1 MPLRGPT
8 YPTKQMAEYNLTGVP
23 DVDFVQRAEQNKQL
37 KAYEELKAEEEKK
50 KKALAEQ
57 QRKAKEQAKKNRQ
70 LEASYVNP
78 LQPIKNVLG
87 TKVPGSDQPL
97 GNTIAEKAFGIMISP
112 GAAAILSVKNAPG
125 IKQVEQVARTFAGA
139 GAKLIEGPVELATQ
153 VGLDLTTNLG
163 KNSWDPDFKRAR
175 ADFGVGPKSDLGIAA
190 SNILALYIGAKVARS
205 LPGGKLGTTPVPAG
219 LKGAAR
225 VGAQAKRIALEDLV
239 PGAVAD
245 FFLTT
250 TKDGNVSE
258 SIKNLVPEQ
267 YQDSWAFG
275 LANDKYGDPILNRL
289 KSTLEGGPLN
299 AIGNAVIPGLKA
311 GRNVAQSILAKGGS
325 KEEALKAGAEETARV
340 ADELGKKITKD
351 DAIVSAEWSKVRQEE
366 MGQLLEKE
374 SNIYSKLEGLDPED
388 DQFKELNRQLTDIQG
403 RQQELNNTIDEAA
416 DPNVQYKYWETTG
429 AVKTDSINDVAA
441 NQVNLEDGFPGVGK
455 IDIQGSAGR
464 TLTDPAIRSI
474 GIKDTGAE
482 DMLKRYEK
490 DVDVAEIARRSGKTV
505 DQVLTNAARIYS
517 NFQEAIKSYDDQVI
531 DEGQEQLIQRVLSEV
546 GDVYRSSKTGYEFAS
561 NETLIAAK
569 AIVADLSSDLYLLAK
584 EAEDADVKQLYG
596 ANTFDRSVDRLVG
609 VLEMYKTGTQEYGG
623 GLSSL
628 RLSLTKNTFAG
639 EAEMTAR
646 EFEADDAITTRRLRK
661 WATDVKEAYRR
672 GDPEAVDKMRALIRA
687 MVLAGGDP
695 SKTVNFAATAM
706 RMFVKTQTSNFYN
719 SILSGTKTLIRN
731 ASNVYRLVEAPTSMA
746 IAGQW
751 KGDPA
756 VVKAAFAG
764 YSAIGQSV
772 SEAFRVAARTWK
784 TGVPAQASPYRILQ
798 DSESLAMLDAME
810 KTAQTEGEKLTVGF
824 LKAQYRFAEWTS
836 YPSKMLMSM
845 DDAFK
850 NVFARQ
856 RIAEMA
862 TYKAMTEAK
871 TPTDVA
877 DYLKKYTDEYS
888 QYIDPQTGVIKEKG
902 LQQYADVATFQNDP
916 GEGFNNLSRTME
928 TLPYLGPLGKQI
940 VPFIRTP
947 ANIFAY
953 QLEQL
958 PLTNR
963 FSTQYQDAIASEDPL
978 RIAEYEGRQAVG
990 AITVATVA
998 PLAMSGVVT
1007 GNYPLDPK
1015 ERQRW
1020 KLLGIKARSVNI
1032 NGQYISYNALEPL
1045 SNIIA
1050 ATADIAQLTKL
1061 GAVDA
1066 AERLTGTL
1074 ILALAASFTEKSYFS
1089 GLQALGEFLTPE
1101 NWTEKT
1107 AMRGLMSAV
1116 NNNLPLAG
1124 ARRALANSMNPYMRE
1139 FSNEYERTLMNV
1151 IPGYSLTRPIQI
1163 DVLTGKP
1170 IKNAMG
1176 GLWNANIPFEVSPE
1190 NKDPVAKFL
1199 MDIEFAWK
1207 DTLEKAPNGQPL
1219 NAEQKAFIREAMFK
1233 NGLRKELDDLRKL
1246 SWVKEDLDNWK
1257 NRNLGGMSDVVQS
1270 RPRSADAVQQIWD
1283 SAKQRAFAQLELN
1296 KELGYGQASQDIRKA
1311 KYQLEQGNYNL
1322 NQTREFG
1329 TTDTTG
1335 SRQVYDEIINFGNP
1349 K

>member
-1 MPLRGPT
+1 MS
-8 YPTKQMAEYNLTGVP
+8 EYNLTGVP

-50 KKALAEQ
+50 KKAQADQ
-57 QRKAKEQAKKNRQ
+57 QRKAKEQAKKDKQ

-97 GNTIAEKAFGIMISP
+97 GNTIAEKALGAMIP
-112 GAAAILSVKNAPG
+112 GVGLGPAK
-125 IKQVEQVARTFAGA
+125 KQFDQTARTLAGA

-153 VGLDLTTNLG
+153 VGLNLTTNLG
-163 KNSWDPDFKRAR
+163 KNPWDPDFKRAR
-175 ADFGVGPKSDLGIAA
+175 ADLGVGPKSDIGVAA
-190 SNILALYIGAKVARS
+190 SNILALFIGAKAARK
-205 LPGGKLGTTPVPAG
+205 LPGGKLGSTPMPAG
-219 LKGAAR
+219 LKGAAKL
-225 VGAQAKRIALEDLV
+225 GAKAKRVALEDLV

-250 TKDGNVSE
+250 TKDSNVSE

-267 YQDSWAFG
+267 YQDAWVLG
-275 LANDKYGDPILNRL
+275 LSSDKYGDPILNRL
-289 KSTLEGGPLN
+289 KSMAEGGPLN

-311 GRNVAQSILAKGGS
+311 GRNLSQSLLAKGAT
-325 KEEALKAGAEETARV
+325 KEEAIKAGIDESVRV
-340 ADELGKKITKD
+340 TDELGKNLAKT
-351 DAIVSAEWSKVRQEE
+351 DAKVEAEWSKVNEEE
-366 MGQLLEKE
+366 MGKLLEE
-374 SNIYSKLEGLDPED
+374 ENTIYGKLDGLDPDD
-388 DQFKELNRQLTDIQG
+388 DQIEELNRQLLDVQG
-403 RQQELNNTIDEAA
+403 RQAELDNTMQEAT
-416 DPNVQYKYWETTG
+416 DPNVKYKQWETT
-429 AVKTDSINDVAA
+429 ASVKTDPINDVAA

-455 IDIQGSAGR
+455 IGVQGLSGR

-482 DMLKRYEK
+482 DMLKKYEK

-505 DQVLTNAARIYS
+505 DEVLKNAARIYS
-517 NFQEAIKSYDDQVI
+517 DFQEAIKSYDDQLV
-531 DEGQEQLIQRVLSEV
+531 DENQEQLIQRVLGEV

-596 ANTFDRSVDRLVG
+596 ANAFDRSVDRLVG

-628 RLSLTKNTFAG
+628 RLSLSKNTFAG

-646 EFEADDAITTRRLRK
+646 EFEADDAITSRRLRK
-661 WATDVKEAYRR
+661 WATEVKEAYRR
-672 GDPEAVDKMRALIRA
+672 GDPEAVDKMRALIRS

-731 ASNVYRLVEAPTSMA
+731 ASNAYRLVEAPLSMA
-746 IAGQW
+746 IAGAW

-756 VVKAAFAG
+756 VIKAAFAG
-764 YSAIGQSV
+764 YSAIDQST

-784 TGVPAQASPYRILQ
+784 VGIPAQASPYRVLQ
-798 DSESLAMLDAME
+798 DSESLAMMQAME
-810 KTAQTEGEKLTVGF
+810 MTAKTDAEKMTVGF
-824 LKAQYRFAEWTS
+824 LKAQYRFAEYTS

-850 NVFARQ
+850 TIFARQ

-877 DYLKKYTDEYS
+877 DYIKKYTDEYS
-888 QYIDPQTGVIKEKG
+888 KYIDPQTGLIKEKG
-902 LQQYADVATFQNDP
+902 LQEYADVGTFQNNP

-953 QLEQL
+953 QLEHL

-963 FSTQYQDAIASEDPL
+963 FSKQYQDAMASEDPL

-990 AITVATVA
+990 VMTIAAIV
-998 PLAMSGVVT
+998 PLTYSGLVT

-1020 KLLGIKARSVNI
+1020 KMLGIKARSFLV
-1032 NGQYISYNALEPL
+1032 NGQYISYNAAEPL

-1050 ATADIAQLTKL
+1050 AAADITQLTKL

-1074 ILALAASFTEKSYFS
+1074 VLALAASFTEKSYFS
-1089 GLQALGEFLTPE
+1089 GLQALGDFLSPE
-1101 NWTEKT
+1101 TWTDKT
-1107 AMRGLMSAV
+1107 VMRGLLSAV
-1116 NNNLPLAG
+1116 NNNTPLAG
-1124 ARRALANSMNPYMRE
+1124 LRRALSNSMNPYMRE
-1139 FSNEYERTLMNV
+1139 FSNEYERTAMGA
-1151 IPGYSLTRPIQI
+1151 IPGYALTRPVQM

-1170 IKNAMG
+1170 ISNAMG
-1176 GLWNANIPFEVSPE
+1176 GLWNANVPFEVSPE

-1199 MDIEFAWK
+1199 MDVEFAWK

-1219 NAEQKAFIREAMFK
+1219 LAEQKAFIRKAMFD
-1233 NGLRKELDDLRKL
+1233 NGLRKELDDFRKQQ
-1246 SWVKEDLDNWK
+1246 WVKDDLENWK
-1257 NRNLGGMSDVVQS
+1257 NRNLGKMGDMVQS
-1270 RPRSADAVQQIWD
+1270 RPKSAEAVQEIWD
-1283 SAKQRAFAQLELN
+1283 SAKQRAFTQLEMN
-1296 KELGYGQASQDIRKA
+1296 MELGFGQTSQDLRKT
-1311 KYQLEQGNYNL
+1311 KYQTDQGNYNPGKP
-1322 NQTREFG
+1322 QDFS

-1335 SRQVYDEIINFGNP
+1335 SRKVYDEIINFGNP

>member
-1 MPLRGPT
+1 
-8 YPTKQMAEYNLTGVP
+8 MAEYNLTGVP

-50 KKALAEQ
+50 KKAQADQ
-57 QRKAKEQAKKNRQ
+57 QRKAKEQAKKDKQ

-78 LQPIKNVLG
+78 LQPIKNVLE
-87 TKVPGSDQPL
+87 P
-97 GNTIAEKAFGIMISP
+97 IAP
-112 GAAAILSVKNAPG
+112 KN
-125 IKQVEQVARTFAGA
+125 EVARTALGT

-153 VGLDLTTNLG
+153 VGLNLSANIG
-163 KNSWDPDFKRAR
+163 KNPWDPDFKRAR
-175 ADFGVGPKSDLGIAA
+175 ADLGVGPKSAIGTAA
-190 SNILALYIGAKVARS
+190 ANILSLFIGVKAARS
-205 LPGGKLGTTPVPAG
+205 LPGGRFGTTPIPKG
-219 LKGAAR
+219 LTGAAK
-225 VGAQAKRIALEDLV
+225 VGAKAKRVVLEDLV

-245 FFLTT
+245 FLLTT

-258 SIKNLVPEQ
+258 AVKNLVPEQ
-267 YQDSWAFG
+267 YQDSWVLG
-275 LANDKYGDPILNRL
+275 LSSDKYGDPILNRL
-289 KSTLEGGPLN
+289 KSTAEGGPLN

-311 GRNVAQSILAKGGS
+311 GRTLAQSILGNGGTR
-325 KEEALKAGAEETARV
+325 EEALRAGAEEAVRV
-340 ADELGKKITKD
+340 TDELGKNLAKADTKIE
-351 DAIVSAEWSKVRQEE
+351 SEWSKVNQEE
-366 MGQLLEKE
+366 MGKLLEE
-374 SNIYSKLEGLDPED
+374 ENAIYGKLEGLDPND
-388 DQFKELNRQLTDIQG
+388 DQAKELTRQLADVQG
-403 RQQELNNTIDEAA
+403 RQQELDNIIQEAA
-416 DPNVQYKYWETTG
+416 DPNVKYKQWETT
-429 AVKTDSINDVAA
+429 ATVKTDPINDVAA

-455 IDIQGSAGR
+455 IGVQGQAGR

-482 DMLKRYEK
+482 DMLKKYEK

-505 DQVLTNAARIYS
+505 DEVLKNAARIYS
-517 NFQEAIKSYDDQVI
+517 DFQDSIKSFDDQVI
-531 DEGQEQLIQRVLSEV
+531 DEGQEKLIQRVLGEV

-628 RLSLTKNTFAG
+628 RLSLSKNSFAG

-646 EFEADDAITTRRLRK
+646 EFEADDAITSRRLRK
-661 WATDVKEAYRR
+661 WATDVKDAYRR
-672 GDPEAVDKMRALIRA
+672 GDPEAVDKMRALIRS

-731 ASNVYRLVEAPTSMA
+731 ASNAYRLVEAPLSMA
-746 IAGQW
+746 IVGAAKQ
-751 KGDPA
+751 DPA
-756 VVKAAFAG
+756 IVKAAFAG
-764 YSAIGQSV
+764 FSAISKST
-772 SEAFRVAARTWK
+772 SEAFRVAARTWQV
-784 TGVPAQASPYRILQ
+784 GIPAQSSPYRVLQ
-798 DSESLAMLDAME
+798 DSESLAMLQAME
-810 KTAQTEGEKLTVGF
+810 MTAKTDGEKLTVGF
-824 LKAQYRFAEWTS
+824 LKAQYRFAEYTS

-850 NVFARQ
+850 TVIARQ

-888 QYIDPQTGVIKEKG
+888 QYIDPQTGLIKEKG
-902 LQQYADVATFQNDP
+902 LQEYADIGTFQNNP
-916 GEGFNNLSRTME
+916 GEQFNNLSRTME
-928 TLPYLGPLGKQI
+928 DLPYLGPIGKQI

-953 QLEQL
+953 QLEHL

-963 FSTQYQDAIASEDPL
+963 FSKQYQDAMASEDPL

-990 AITVATVA
+990 VMTIAAIA
-998 PLAMSGVVT
+998 PLTYSGLVT

-1020 KLLGIKARSVNI
+1020 KMLGIKARSFVV
-1032 NGQYISYNALEPL
+1032 NGQYVSYNTLEPL

-1050 ATADIAQLTKL
+1050 ATADITQLTKL

-1066 AERLTGTL
+1066 AERLMGTL
-1074 ILALAASFTEKSYFS
+1074 GLAFAASFTEKSYFS
-1089 GLQALGEFLTPE
+1089 GLQALGDFLSPE
-1101 NWTEKT
+1101 TWTDKT
-1107 AMRGLMSAV
+1107 VMRGLLSAV
-1116 NNNLPLAG
+1116 NNNIGLAG
-1124 ARRALANSMNPYMRE
+1124 LRRAMSNSMNPYMRE
-1139 FSNEYERTLMNV
+1139 FSNEYERTFMAA
-1151 IPGYSLTRPIQI
+1151 IPGYALTRPIQI

-1170 IKNAMG
+1170 LGSRGNL
-1176 GLWNANIPFEVSPE
+1176 GLDMVNSVWNANVPFEVSPE
-1190 NKDPVAKFL
+1190 NKDPVARFL

-1219 NAEQKAFIREAMFK
+1219 LAEQKAFIRKAMFD
-1233 NGLRKELDDLRKL
+1233 NGLRKELDDFRKL
-1246 SWVKEDLDNWK
+1246 QWVKDDLENWK
-1257 NRNLGGMSDVVQS
+1257 NRNLGKMGDMVQS

-1283 SAKQRAFAQLELN
+1283 SAKQRAFTQLEMN
-1296 KELGYGQASQDIRKA
+1296 TELGFGQVSQDIRKT
-1311 KYQLEQGNYNL
+1311 KYQTNQGNYNP
-1322 NQTREFG
+1322 NQPREFS
-1329 TTDTTG
+1329 TTDTIG
-1335 SRQVYDEIINFGNP
+1335 SRKVYDEIINFGNP

>member
-1 MPLRGPT
+1 
-8 YPTKQMAEYNLTGVP
+8 MAEYNLTGVP
-23 DVDFVQRAEQNKQL
+23 DVDFVQYAEQTKQL

-50 KKALAEQ
+50 KKAQADQ
-57 QRKAKEQAKKNRQ
+57 QRKAKDQAKKDKQ

-87 TKVPGSDQPL
+87 GGKGNQMAEQAMGLVTPLANLVLPEQTKQ
-97 GNTIAEKAFGIMISP
+97 T
-112 GAAAILSVKNAPG
+112 
-125 IKQVEQVARTFAGA
+125 ARVLAGA

-153 VGLDLTTNLG
+153 VGLNVTANLG
-163 KNSWDPDFKRAR
+163 KNPWDPDFKRAR
-175 ADFGVGPKSDLGIAA
+175 ADLGVGPKSDIGIAA
-190 SNILALYIGAKVARS
+190 SNILALFIGAKAARS
-205 LPGGKLGTTPVPAG
+205 LPGGKLGTTPMPAG
-219 LKGAAR
+219 LKGAAKL
-225 VGAQAKRIALEDLV
+225 GAKAKRVALEDLV

-258 SIKNLVPEQ
+258 SIKNLVPEE
-267 YQDSWAFG
+267 YQDSWVLG
-275 LANDKYGDPILNRL
+275 LSSDKYGDPILNRL
-289 KSTLEGGPLN
+289 RSTAEGGPLN
-299 AIGNAVIPGLKA
+299 AVGNAVIPALKA
-311 GRNVAQSILAKGGS
+311 GRNLAQSLLGKGAT
-325 KEEALKAGAEETARV
+325 KEEALRAGIEESVKIT
-340 ADELGKKITKD
+340 DELGKTIAKSDVK
-351 DAIVSAEWSKVRQEE
+351 VEAEWSKVHQEE
-366 MGQLLEKE
+366 MGKLLEE
-374 SNIYSKLEGLDPED
+374 ENAIYGKLEGMDPED
-388 DQFKELNRQLTDIQG
+388 DQAKELTRQLVDIQG
-403 RQQELNNTIDEAA
+403 RQQELDNIIQETA
-416 DPNVQYKYWETTG
+416 DPNVKYKQWETT
-429 AVKTDSINDVAA
+429 ATIKTDPINDVAA

-455 IDIQGSAGR
+455 IGVHGHAGNVM
-464 TLTDPAIRSI
+464 TDPALRSI

-482 DMLKRYEK
+482 DMVNRFKK

-505 DQVLTNAARIYS
+505 DEVLKNAARIYAD
-517 NFQEAIKSYDDQVI
+517 FQEAIKSYDDQVI
-531 DEGQEQLIQRVLSEV
+531 DEGQEKLIQRVLGEV

-569 AIVADLSSDLYLLAK
+569 AIVADLSNGLYLLAK

-628 RLSLTKNTFAG
+628 RLSLSKNTFAG

-672 GDPEAVDKMRALIRA
+672 GDPEAVDKMRALIRS

-731 ASNVYRLVEAPTSMA
+731 ASNAYRLVEAPLSMA
-746 IAGQW
+746 IVGAW

-756 VVKAAFAG
+756 IIKAAFAG
-764 YSAIGQSV
+764 YSAIGQST

-784 TGVPAQASPYRILQ
+784 VGIPAQASPYRILQ
-798 DSESLAMLDAME
+798 DSESLAMLQAME
-810 KTAQTEGEKLTVGF
+810 MTAKTNGEKMTVGF
-824 LKAQYRFAEWTS
+824 LKAQYRFAEYTS

-850 NVFARQ
+850 TIFARQ

-888 QYIDPQTGVIKEKG
+888 KYIDPQTGVIKEKG
-902 LQQYADVATFQNDP
+902 LQEYADVGTFQNNP
-916 GEGFNNLSRTME
+916 GQGFNDLSRTME
-928 TLPYLGPLGKQI
+928 NLPYLGPIGKQI

-953 QLEQL
+953 QLEHL

-963 FSTQYQDAIASEDPL
+963 FSKQYQDAMASEDPL

-990 AITVATVA
+990 MMTIAAIA
-998 PLAMSGVVT
+998 PLTFAGLVT

-1020 KLLGIKARSVNI
+1020 KMLNIKARSFVV
-1032 NGQYISYNALEPL
+1032 NGQYVSYNALEPL

-1050 ATADIAQLTKL
+1050 ATADITQLTKL

-1066 AERLTGTL
+1066 AERLIGTL
-1074 ILALAASFTEKSYFS
+1074 GLALAASFTEKSYFS
-1089 GLQALGEFLTPE
+1089 GLQALGDFLSPE
-1101 NWTEKT
+1101 TWTEKT
-1107 AMRGLMSAV
+1107 VMRGLLSAV
-1116 NNNLPLAG
+1116 NNNTPLAG
-1124 ARRALANSMNPYMRE
+1124 LRRALSNSMNPYMRE
-1139 FSNEYERTLMNV
+1139 FSNEYERTAMAA
-1151 IPGYSLTRPIQI
+1151 IPGYALTRPIQI

-1170 IKNAMG
+1170 LGSRGNL
-1176 GLWNANIPFEVSPE
+1176 GLDLVNSVWNANVPFEISPE
-1190 NKDPVAKFL
+1190 NKDPVARFL
-1199 MDIEFAWK
+1199 MDVEFAWK

-1219 NAEQKAFIREAMFK
+1219 LAEQKAFIRKAMFD

-1246 SWVKEDLDNWK
+1246 QWVKDDLENWK
-1257 NRNLGGMSDVVQS
+1257 NRNLGKMSDVVQV
-1270 RPRSADAVQQIWD
+1270 RPQSADAVQEIWD
-1283 SAKQRAFAQLELN
+1283 SAKQRAFAQLEMN
-1296 KELGYGQASQDIRKA
+1296 KELGFGQASQEIRKT
-1311 KYQLEQGNYNL
+1311 KYQTEQGNYNPS
-1322 NQTREFG
+1322 QPREFG

-1335 SRQVYDEIINFGNP
+1335 SRKVYDEIINFGNP

>member
-1 MPLRGPT
+1 
-8 YPTKQMAEYNLTGVP
+8 MAEYNLTGVP
-23 DVDFVQRAEQNKQL
+23 NVDFVQRAEQNKQL

-50 KKALAEQ
+50 KKAQADQ
-57 QRKAKEQAKKNRQ
+57 QRKAKDKAKKDKQ

-87 TKVPGSDQPL
+87 GGKGNEMAEQALGMAMPLAKLAVPEQL
-97 GNTIAEKAFGIMISP
+97 G
-112 GAAAILSVKNAPG
+112 
-125 IKQVEQVARTFAGA
+125 QQARVLAGA

-153 VGLDLTTNLG
+153 VGLNLTTNLG
-163 KNSWDPDFKRAR
+163 KNPWDPDFKRAR
-175 ADFGVGPKSDLGIAA
+175 ADLGVGPKSDIGIAA
-190 SNILALYIGAKVARS
+190 SNILSLFLAVKGARS
-205 LPGGKLGTTPVPAG
+205 LPGGKFGTTPMPKG
-219 LKGAAR
+219 LTGAAK
-225 VGAQAKRIALEDLV
+225 VGAKAKRVVLEDLV

-245 FFLTT
+245 FLLTT

-258 SIKNLVPEQ
+258 AVKNLVPEQ
-267 YQDSWAFG
+267 YQDSWVLG
-275 LANDKYGDPILNRL
+275 LSSDKYGDPILNRL
-289 KSTLEGGPLN
+289 KSTAEGGPLN
-299 AIGNAVIPGLKA
+299 AVGNAIIPALKA
-311 GRNVAQSILAKGGS
+311 GRTLAQSILGKGGTR
-325 KEEALKAGAEETARV
+325 EEAIKAGIEETV
-340 ADELGKKITKD
+340 KVTDELGKNLAKADTKIE
-351 DAIVSAEWSKVRQEE
+351 AEWSKVNQEE
-366 MGQLLEKE
+366 MGKLLEE
-374 SNIYSKLEGLDPED
+374 ENAIYGKLDGLDPND
-388 DQFKELNRQLTDIQG
+388 DQAKELTRQLADVQG
-403 RQQELNNTIDEAA
+403 RQQELDNIIQEAA
-416 DPNVQYKYWETTG
+416 DPNVKYKQWETT
-429 AVKTDSINDVAA
+429 ATVKTDPINDVAA

-455 IDIQGSAGR
+455 IGVQGLSGNVM
-464 TLTDPAIRSI
+464 TDPAIRSI
-474 GIKDTGAE
+474 GIKGTGAE
-482 DMLKRYEK
+482 DMVNRFKK

-505 DQVLTNAARIYS
+505 DEVLKNAARIYAD
-517 NFQEAIKSYDDQVI
+517 FQEAIKSYDDQVL
-531 DEGQEQLIQRVLSEV
+531 DEGQEKLIQRVLGEV

-569 AIVADLSSDLYLLAK
+569 AIVADLSSNLYLLAK

-628 RLSLTKNTFAG
+628 RLSLSKNSFAG

-646 EFEADDAITTRRLRK
+646 EFEADDAITSRRLRK
-661 WATDVKEAYRR
+661 WATDVKDAYRR
-672 GDPEAVDKMRALIRA
+672 GDPEAVDKMRALIRS

-731 ASNVYRLVEAPTSMA
+731 ASNAYRLVEAPLSMA
-746 IAGQW
+746 IVGAW

-756 VVKAAFAG
+756 IIKAAFAG
-764 YSAIGQSV
+764 YSAIGQST

-784 TGVPAQASPYRILQ
+784 VGIPAQSSPYRVLQ
-798 DSESLAMLDAME
+798 DSESLAMLQAME
-810 KTAQTEGEKLTVGF
+810 MTAKTDGEKLTVGF
-824 LKAQYRFAEWTS
+824 LKAQYRFAEYTS

-850 NVFARQ
+850 TVIARQ

-888 QYIDPQTGVIKEKG
+888 QYIDPQTGLIKEKG
-902 LQQYADVATFQNDP
+902 LQEYADIGTFQNNP
-916 GEGFNNLSRTME
+916 GEQFNNLSRTME
-928 TLPYLGPLGKQI
+928 DLPYLGPIGKQI

-953 QLEQL
+953 QLEHL

-963 FSTQYQDAIASEDPL
+963 FSKQYQDAMASEDPL

-990 AITVATVA
+990 MMTIAAIA
-998 PLAMSGVVT
+998 PLTYAGLVT

-1020 KLLGIKARSVNI
+1020 KMLGIKARSFVV
-1032 NGQYISYNALEPL
+1032 NGQYVSYNTLEPL

-1050 ATADIAQLTKL
+1050 ATADITQLTKL

-1074 ILALAASFTEKSYFS
+1074 GLAFAASFTEKSYFS
-1089 GLQALGEFLTPE
+1089 GLQALGDFLAPE
-1101 NWTEKT
+1101 TWTDKT
-1107 AMRGLMSAV
+1107 VMRGLLSAV
-1116 NNNLPLAG
+1116 NNNIGLAG
-1124 ARRALANSMNPYMRE
+1124 LRRAMSNSMNPYMRE
-1139 FSNEYERTLMNV
+1139 FSNEYERTAMAA
-1151 IPGYSLTRPIQI
+1151 IPGYALTRPIQI

-1170 IKNAMG
+1170 LGSRGNL
-1176 GLWNANIPFEVSPE
+1176 GLDMVNSVWNANVPFEVSPE
-1190 NKDPVAKFL
+1190 NKDPVARFL

-1219 NAEQKAFIREAMFK
+1219 LAEQKAFIRKAMFD
-1233 NGLRKELDDLRKL
+1233 NGLRKELDEFRKL
-1246 SWVKEDLDNWK
+1246 QWVKDDLENWK
-1257 NRNLGGMSDVVQS
+1257 NRNLGKMGDMVQTS
-1270 RPRSADAVQQIWD
+1270 PRSADAVQQIWD
-1283 SAKQRAFAQLELN
+1283 SAKQRAFTQLEMN
-1296 KELGYGQASQDIRKA
+1296 TELGFGQTSQEIRQT
-1311 KYQLEQGNYNL
+1311 KYQTGQGNYNP
-1322 NQTREFG
+1322 NQPREFS

-1335 SRQVYDEIINFGNP
+1335 SRKVYDEIINFGNP

>member
-1 MPLRGPT
+1 MS
-8 YPTKQMAEYNLTGVP
+8 EYNLTGVP

-50 KKALAEQ
+50 KKAQADQ
-57 QRKAKEQAKKNRQ
+57 QRKAKDQAKKDKQ

-87 TKVPGSDQPL
+87 GGKGNQMAEQAMGLVTPLANLVLPEQTKQ
-97 GNTIAEKAFGIMISP
+97 T
-112 GAAAILSVKNAPG
+112 
-125 IKQVEQVARTFAGA
+125 ARTLAGA

-153 VGLDLTTNLG
+153 VGLNVTANLG
-163 KNSWDPDFKRAR
+163 KNPWDPDFKRAR
-175 ADFGVGPKSDLGIAA
+175 ADLGVGPKSDIGIAA
-190 SNILALYIGAKVARS
+190 SNILALYFGVKAARS
-205 LPGGKLGTTPVPAG
+205 LPGGKLGTTPMPAG
-219 LKGAAR
+219 LKGAAKL
-225 VGAQAKRIALEDLV
+225 GAKAKRVALEDLV

-258 SIKNLVPEQ
+258 SIKNLVPEE
-267 YQDSWAFG
+267 YQDSWVLG
-275 LANDKYGDPILNRL
+275 LSSDKYGDPILNRL
-289 KSTLEGGPLN
+289 KSTAEGGPLN
-299 AIGNAVIPGLKA
+299 AVGNAVIPALKA
-311 GRNVAQSILAKGGS
+311 GRNLAQSLLGKGAT
-325 KEEALKAGAEETARV
+325 KEEALRAGIEESVKIT
-340 ADELGKKITKD
+340 DELGKTIAKSDVK
-351 DAIVSAEWSKVRQEE
+351 VEAEWSKVHQEE
-366 MGQLLEKE
+366 MGKLLEE
-374 SNIYSKLEGLDPED
+374 ENAIYGKLEGMDPED
-388 DQFKELNRQLTDIQG
+388 DQAKELTRQLVDIQG
-403 RQQELNNTIDEAA
+403 RQQELDNIIQETA
-416 DPNVQYKYWETTG
+416 DPNVKYKQWETT
-429 AVKTDSINDVAA
+429 ATIKTDPINDVAA

-455 IDIQGSAGR
+455 IGVHGHAGNVM
-464 TLTDPAIRSI
+464 TDPALRSI

-482 DMLKRYEK
+482 DMVNRFKK

-505 DQVLTNAARIYS
+505 DEVLKNAARIYAD
-517 NFQEAIKSYDDQVI
+517 FQEAIKSYDNQVI
-531 DEGQEQLIQRVLSEV
+531 DEGQEKLIQRVLGEV

-569 AIVADLSSDLYLLAK
+569 AIVADLSNGLYLLAK

-628 RLSLTKNTFAG
+628 RLSLSKNTFAG

-661 WATDVKEAYRR
+661 WATDVKDAYRR
-672 GDPEAVDKMRALIRA
+672 GDPEAVDKMRALIRS

-731 ASNVYRLVEAPTSMA
+731 ASNAYRLVEAPLSMA
-746 IAGQW
+746 IVGAW

-756 VVKAAFAG
+756 IIKAAFAG
-764 YSAIGQSV
+764 YSAIGQST

-784 TGVPAQASPYRILQ
+784 VGIPAQASPYRILQ
-798 DSESLAMLDAME
+798 DSESLAMLQAME
-810 KTAQTEGEKLTVGF
+810 MTAKTEAEKMTVGF

-850 NVFARQ
+850 TVFARQ

-888 QYIDPQTGVIKEKG
+888 KYIDPQTGVIKEKG
-902 LQQYADVATFQNDP
+902 LQEYADVGTFQNNP
-916 GEGFNNLSRTME
+916 GERFNDLSRAIE
-928 TLPYLGPLGKQI
+928 NLPYLGPLGKQI

-953 QLEQL
+953 QLEHL

-963 FSTQYQDAIASEDPL
+963 FSKQYQDAMASEDPL
-978 RIAEYEGRQAVG
+978 RIAEYEGRQAIGVMTIA
-990 AITVATVA
+990 AIA
-998 PLAMSGVVT
+998 PLTYSGLVT

-1020 KLLGIKARSVNI
+1020 KMLGIKARSFVV
-1032 NGQYISYNALEPL
+1032 NGQYVSYNALEPL

-1050 ATADIAQLTKL
+1050 ATADITQLTKL

-1074 ILALAASFTEKSYFS
+1074 GLALAASFTEKSYFS
-1089 GLQALGEFLTPE
+1089 GLQALGDFLSPE
-1101 NWTEKT
+1101 TWTDKT
-1107 AMRGLMSAV
+1107 AMRGLLSAA
-1116 NNNLPLAG
+1116 NNNIGLAG
-1124 ARRALANSMNPYMRE
+1124 IRRSLANSMNPYMRE
-1139 FSNEYERTLMNV
+1139 YSNEFERTAMAA
-1151 IPGYSLTRPIQI
+1151 IPGYALTRPIQI

-1170 IKNAMG
+1170 IGSRGNL
-1176 GLWNANIPFEVSPE
+1176 GLDLVNSMWNANVPFEISPE

-1219 NAEQKAFIREAMFK
+1219 LAEQKAFIREAIFK
-1233 NGLRKELDDLRKL
+1233 NGLRKELDDFRKL
-1246 SWVKEDLDNWK
+1246 QWVKDDLENWK
-1257 NRNLGGMSDVVQS
+1257 NRNLGKMSDVVQV
-1270 RPRSADAVQQIWD
+1270 RPRSADAVQEIWD
-1283 SAKQRAFAQLELN
+1283 SAKQRAFAQLEMN
-1296 KELGYGQASQDIRKA
+1296 EELGFGQASQEIRKT
-1311 KYQLEQGNYNL
+1311 KYQTDQGNYNPS
-1322 NQTREFG
+1322 QPREFG

-1335 SRQVYDEIINFGNP
+1335 SRKVYDEIINFGNP

>member
-1 MPLRGPT
+1 
-8 YPTKQMAEYNLTGVP
+8 MAEYNLTGVP
-23 DVDFVQRAEQNKQL
+23 DLDFVQRAEQNKQL
-37 KAYEELKAEEEKK
+37 KAYEDLKAEEEKK
-50 KKALAEQ
+50 KKAQAEQ
-57 QRKAKEQAKKNRQ
+57 QRKASEKAKKDKQ

-87 TKVPGSDQPL
+87 AKVPGSDQPL
-97 GNTIAEKAFGIMISP
+97 GNTIAEQALGMIAPSA
-112 GAAAILSVKNAPG
+112 GALLSVKNAPG
-125 IKQVEQVARTFAGA
+125 AKQVGQIARTMAGA
-139 GAKLIEGPVELATQ
+139 GAKIIEGPIELAAQ
-153 VGLDLTTNLG
+153 VGLDLTTNIN
-163 KNSWDPDFKRAR
+163 KNPWDPEYKRAR
-175 ADFGVGPKSDLGIAA
+175 ADLGVGPKSDIGVAA
-190 SNILALYIGAKVARS
+190 ANLLSFFFAVKGLRA
-205 LPGGKLGTTPVPAG
+205 LPGGKLGTSPMPTG
-219 LKGAAR
+219 LQGVSKLGAKLKR
-225 VGAQAKRIALEDLV
+225 VALEDLV

-250 TKDGNVSE
+250 TKDGNISE
-258 SIKNLVPEQ
+258 SVKNLVPEQ
-267 YQDSWAFG
+267 YQDSWIFG
-275 LANDKYGDPILNRL
+275 LANDKYGKPIQNRL
-289 KSTLEGGPLN
+289 NSMLEGGPLN
-299 AIGNAVIPGLKA
+299 AIGNAIVPGLKA
-311 GRNVAQSILAKGGS
+311 GRNVAQAILGRGGT
-325 KEEALKAGAEETARV
+325 KEEALRAGAEEVVKVT
-340 ADELGKKITKD
+340 ETLGKDLGKTEVK
-351 DAIVSAEWSKVRQEE
+351 VGKEWEKVHQEE
-366 MGQLLEKE
+366 MGKLLEDE
-374 SNIYSKLEGLDPED
+374 NTIYGKLDGLDPND
-388 DQFKELNRQLTDIQG
+388 DQAKELTRQLVDVQG
-403 RQQELNNTIDEAA
+403 RQQELDNTILEMA
-416 DPNVQYKYWETTG
+416 DPATKYKQWETT
-429 AVKTDSINDVAA
+429 ATVKTDPINDVAA

-455 IDIQGSAGR
+455 IGIHGQAGR

-482 DMLKRYEK
+482 DMLKKYEK

-505 DQVLTNAARIYS
+505 DEVLKNASRIYS
-517 NFQEAIKSYDDQVI
+517 DFQDSIKSYDDQLL
-531 DEGQEQLIQRVLSEV
+531 DEGQDQLIQRILGEV

-569 AIVADLSSDLYLLAK
+569 AIVADLSNDLYLLSK
-584 EAEDADVKQLYG
+584 EAEDADVKQLFG

-609 VLEMYKTGTQEYGG
+609 VLELYKAGTQEYGG

-628 RLSLTKNTFAG
+628 RLSLNKNTFAG

-646 EFEADDAITTRRLRK
+646 EFEADDAITTKRLRK

-706 RMFVKTQTSNFYN
+706 RMFVKTQTSTFYN
-719 SILSGTKTLIRN
+719 SILSGTKTLVRN
-731 ASNVYRLVEAPTSMA
+731 ASNIYRMVEAPLSMA
-746 IAGQW
+746 IVGAAKQ
-751 KGDPA
+751 DPA
-756 VVKAAFAG
+756 VIKAAFAG
-764 YSAIGQSV
+764 FSAISQST

-784 TGVPAQASPYRILQ
+784 VGIPAQASPYRVLQ
-798 DSESLAMLDAME
+798 DSESLAMLSMME
-810 KTAQTEGEKLTVGF
+810 KTAKSGAEKLTVLF
-824 LKAQYRFAEWTS
+824 LKTQYRFAEWTG
-836 YPSKMLMSM
+836 YPSRALMSM

-850 NVFARQ
+850 IVFARQ

-877 DYLKKYTDEYS
+877 DYLKKYTDEFS
-888 QYIDPQTGVIKEKG
+888 KYIDPQTGIIKEKG

-916 GEGFNNLSRTME
+916 GEGFNNLARTME

-953 QLEQL
+953 QLEHL

-963 FSTQYQDAIASEDPL
+963 FSKQYQDAIASEDPL

-990 AITVATVA
+990 VMTIAAIT
-998 PLAMSGVVT
+998 PLAYAGLIT
-1007 GNYPLDPK
+1007 GNYPIDPK

-1020 KLLGIKARSVNI
+1020 KMLKIKARSFVV
-1032 NGQYISYNALEPL
+1032 GGEYISYNTLEPL

-1050 ATADIAQLTKL
+1050 ATADVTQLTKL

-1074 ILALAASFTEKSYFS
+1074 ALALAASFTEKSYFS

-1107 AMRGLMSAV
+1107 AMRGMLSAA
-1116 NNNLPLAG
+1116 NNNFYVAG

-1139 FSNEYERTLMNV
+1139 WSNEYERTAMAA
-1151 IPGYSLTRPIQI
+1151 IPGYALTRPIQI

-1170 IKNAMG
+1170 IGSRGNLGADIVNSA
-1176 GLWNANIPFEVSPE
+1176 WNANVPFEVSPE

-1207 DTLEKAPNGQPL
+1207 DSLEKAPNGQPL
-1219 NAEQKAFIREAMFK
+1219 LAEQKAFIRKAMFD
-1233 NGLRKELDDLRKL
+1233 NGLRKELDDFRKL
-1246 SWVKEDLDNWK
+1246 QWVKDDLENWK
-1257 NRNLGGMSDVVQS
+1257 NRSLGKMSDVVQNQ
-1270 RPRSADAVQQIWD
+1270 PNSAKDVQLIWD

-1296 KELGYGQASQDIRKA
+1296 KELGFGEASQNIRKA
-1311 KYQLEQGNYNL
+1311 EYQTGQGNYNL
-1322 NQTREFG
+1322 KQPRDFG

-1335 SRQVYDEIINFGNP
+1335 SRKVYEEIINFGNP

>member
-1 MPLRGPT
+1 MS
-8 YPTKQMAEYNLTGVP
+8 EYNLTGVP

-50 KKALAEQ
+50 KKAQADQ
-57 QRKAKEQAKKNRQ
+57 QRKAKDQAKKDKQ

-87 TKVPGSDQPL
+87 GGKGNQMAEQAMGLVTPLANLVLPEQTKQ
-97 GNTIAEKAFGIMISP
+97 T
-112 GAAAILSVKNAPG
+112 
-125 IKQVEQVARTFAGA
+125 ARTLAGA

-153 VGLDLTTNLG
+153 VGLNVTANLG
-163 KNSWDPDFKRAR
+163 KNPWDPDFKRAR
-175 ADFGVGPKSDLGIAA
+175 ADLGVGPKSDIGIAA
-190 SNILALYIGAKVARS
+190 SNILALFIGAKAARS
-205 LPGGKLGTTPVPAG
+205 LPGGKLGTTPMPAG
-219 LKGAAR
+219 LKGAAKL
-225 VGAQAKRIALEDLV
+225 GAKAKRVALEDLV

-258 SIKNLVPEQ
+258 SIKNLVPEE
-267 YQDSWAFG
+267 YQDSWVLG
-275 LANDKYGDPILNRL
+275 LSSDKYGDPILNRL
-289 KSTLEGGPLN
+289 RSTAEGGPLN
-299 AIGNAVIPGLKA
+299 AVGNAVIPALKA
-311 GRNVAQSILAKGGS
+311 GRNLAQSLLGKGAT
-325 KEEALKAGAEETARV
+325 KEEALRAGIEESVKIT
-340 ADELGKKITKD
+340 DELGKTIAKSDVK
-351 DAIVSAEWSKVRQEE
+351 VEAEWSKVHQEE
-366 MGQLLEKE
+366 MGKLLEE
-374 SNIYSKLEGLDPED
+374 ENAIYGKLEGMDPED
-388 DQFKELNRQLTDIQG
+388 DQAKELTRQLVDIQG
-403 RQQELNNTIDEAA
+403 RQQELDNIIQETA
-416 DPNVQYKYWETTG
+416 DPNVKYKQWETT
-429 AVKTDSINDVAA
+429 ATIKTDPINDVAA

-455 IDIQGSAGR
+455 IGVHGQAGR

-482 DMLKRYEK
+482 DMLKKYEK

-505 DQVLTNAARIYS
+505 DEVLKNATRIYS
-517 NFQEAIKSYDDQVI
+517 DFQESIKSYDDQVI
-531 DEGQEQLIQRVLSEV
+531 DEGQEKLIQRVLGEV

-569 AIVADLSSDLYLLAK
+569 AIVADLSNDLYLLAK

-628 RLSLTKNTFAG
+628 RLSLSKNTFAG

-672 GDPEAVDKMRALIRA
+672 GDPEAVDKMRALIRS

-731 ASNVYRLVEAPTSMA
+731 ASNAYRLVEAPLSMA
-746 IAGQW
+746 IVGAW

-756 VVKAAFAG
+756 IIKAAFAG
-764 YSAIGQSV
+764 YSAIGQST

-784 TGVPAQASPYRILQ
+784 VGIPAQASPYRILQ
-798 DSESLAMLDAME
+798 DSESLAMLQAME
-810 KTAQTEGEKLTVGF
+810 MTAKTEAEKMTVGF
-824 LKAQYRFAEWTS
+824 LKAQYRFAEYTS

-850 NVFARQ
+850 TVFARQ

-888 QYIDPQTGVIKEKG
+888 KYIDPQTGVIKEKG
-902 LQQYADVATFQNDP
+902 LQEYADVGTFQNNP
-916 GEGFNNLSRTME
+916 GERFNDLSRAIE
-928 TLPYLGPLGKQI
+928 NLPYLGPIGKQI

-953 QLEQL
+953 QLEHL

-963 FSTQYQDAIASEDPL
+963 FSRQYQDAMASEDPL

-990 AITVATVA
+990 MMTIAAIA
-998 PLAMSGVVT
+998 PLTFAGLVT

-1020 KLLGIKARSVNI
+1020 KMLNIKARSFVV

-1050 ATADIAQLTKL
+1050 ATADITQLTKL

-1066 AERLTGTL
+1066 AERLIGTL
-1074 ILALAASFTEKSYFS
+1074 GLAFAASFTEKSYFS
-1089 GLQALGEFLTPE
+1089 GLQALGDFLSPE
-1101 NWTEKT
+1101 TWTDKT
-1107 AMRGLMSAV
+1107 VMRGLLSAV
-1116 NNNLPLAG
+1116 NNNTPLAG
-1124 ARRALANSMNPYMRE
+1124 LRRALSNSMNPYMRE
-1139 FSNEYERTLMNV
+1139 FSNEYERTAMAA
-1151 IPGYSLTRPIQI
+1151 IPGYALTRPIQI

-1170 IKNAMG
+1170 LGSRGNL
-1176 GLWNANIPFEVSPE
+1176 GLDLVNSVWNANVPFEISPE
-1190 NKDPVAKFL
+1190 NKDPVARFL
-1199 MDIEFAWK
+1199 MDVEFAWK

-1219 NAEQKAFIREAMFK
+1219 LAEQKAFIREAMFK
-1233 NGLRKELDDLRKL
+1233 NGLRKELDDFRKL
-1246 SWVKEDLDNWK
+1246 QWVKDDLENWK
-1257 NRNLGGMSDVVQS
+1257 NRNLGKMSDVVQV
-1270 RPRSADAVQQIWD
+1270 RPRSADAVQEIWD
-1283 SAKQRAFAQLELN
+1283 SAKQRAFAQLEMN
-1296 KELGYGQASQDIRKA
+1296 KKLGFGQASQEIRKT
-1311 KYQLEQGNYNL
+1311 KYQTEQGNYNPS
-1322 NQTREFG
+1322 QPREFG

-1335 SRQVYDEIINFGNP
+1335 SRKVYDEIINFGNP

>member
-1 MPLRGPT
+1 
-8 YPTKQMAEYNLTGVP
+8 MAEYNLTGVP

-50 KKALAEQ
+50 KKAQADQ
-57 QRKAKEQAKKNRQ
+57 QRKAKEQAKKDKQ

-87 TKVPGSDQPL
+87 GGKGNEMAEQAMGLVTPL
-97 GNTIAEKAFGIMISP
+97 AQLAIPEQNKRAARTLA
-112 GAAAILSVKNAPG
+112 GAA
-125 IKQVEQVARTFAGA
+125 
-139 GAKLIEGPVELATQ
+139 AKLIEGPVELATQ
-153 VGLDLTTNLG
+153 VGLNLTTNLG
-163 KNSWDPDFKRAR
+163 KNPWDPDFKRAR
-175 ADFGVGPKSDLGIAA
+175 ADLGVGPKSDIGIAA
-190 SNILALYIGAKVARS
+190 SNILALFLGAKAARN
-205 LPGGKLGTTPVPAG
+205 LPGGKLGTSPMPAG
-219 LKGAAR
+219 LKGAAKL
-225 VGAQAKRIALEDLV
+225 GAKAKRVALEDLA

-258 SIKNLVPEQ
+258 SIKNLVPEE
-267 YQDSWAFG
+267 YQDAWVLG
-275 LANDKYGDPILNRL
+275 LSSDKYGDPILNRF
-289 KSTLEGGPLN
+289 KSMAEGGPLN
-299 AIGNAVIPGLKA
+299 AVGNAVIPALKA
-311 GRNVAQSILAKGGS
+311 GRNLAQSLLGKGAT
-325 KEEALKAGAEETARV
+325 KEEALRAGIEESVKIT
-340 ADELGKKITKD
+340 DELGKTIAKSDVK
-351 DAIVSAEWSKVRQEE
+351 VEAEWSKVNQEE
-366 MGQLLEKE
+366 MGKLLEE
-374 SNIYSKLEGLDPED
+374 ENTIYGKLEGMDPED
-388 DQFKELNRQLTDIQG
+388 DQAKELTRQLVDIQG
-403 RQQELNNTIDEAA
+403 RQQELDNIIQETA
-416 DPNVQYKYWETTG
+416 DPNVKYKQWETT
-429 AVKTDSINDVAA
+429 ATVKTDPINDVAA

-455 IDIQGSAGR
+455 IGVHGQAGR

-482 DMLKRYEK
+482 DMLKKYEK

-505 DQVLTNAARIYS
+505 DEVLKNATRIYS
-517 NFQEAIKSYDDQVI
+517 DFQDSIKSYDDQVI
-531 DEGQEQLIQRVLSEV
+531 DEGQEKLIQRVLGEV

-569 AIVADLSSDLYLLAK
+569 AIVADLSNDLYLLAK

-628 RLSLTKNTFAG
+628 RLSLSKNTFAG

-646 EFEADDAITTRRLRK
+646 EFEADDAITSRRLRK
-661 WATDVKEAYRR
+661 WATDVKDAYRR
-672 GDPEAVDKMRALIRA
+672 GDPEAVDKMRALIRS

-731 ASNVYRLVEAPTSMA
+731 ASNAYRLVEAPLSMA
-746 IAGQW
+746 IVGAW

-756 VVKAAFAG
+756 IIKAAFAG
-764 YSAIGQSV
+764 YSAIGQST

-784 TGVPAQASPYRILQ
+784 VGIPAKASPYRVLQ
-798 DSESLAMLDAME
+798 DSESLAMLQAME
-810 KTAQTEGEKLTVGF
+810 MTAKTNAEKMTVGF
-824 LKAQYRFAEWTS
+824 LKAQYRFAEYTS

-850 NVFARQ
+850 TVFARQ

-888 QYIDPQTGVIKEKG
+888 KYIDPQTGVIKEKG
-902 LQQYADVATFQNDP
+902 LQEYADVGTFQNNP
-916 GEGFNNLSRTME
+916 GEKFNNLTRSIE
-928 TLPYLGPLGKQI
+928 GLPYLGPLGKQI

-953 QLEQL
+953 QLEHL

-963 FSTQYQDAIASEDPL
+963 FSKQYQDAMASEDPL
-978 RIAEYEGRQAVG
+978 RIAEYEGRQAIGVMTIA
-990 AITVATVA
+990 AIA
-998 PLAMSGVVT
+998 PLTFAGLVT

-1020 KLLGIKARSVNI
+1020 KMLGIKARSFVV
-1032 NGQYISYNALEPL
+1032 NGQYVSYNALEPL

-1050 ATADIAQLTKL
+1050 ATADITQLTKL

-1074 ILALAASFTEKSYFS
+1074 GLAFAASFTEKSYFS
-1089 GLQALGEFLTPE
+1089 GLQALGDFLSPE
-1101 NWTEKT
+1101 TWTDKT
-1107 AMRGLMSAV
+1107 VMRGLLSAA
-1116 NNNLPLAG
+1116 NNNIGLAG
-1124 ARRALANSMNPYMRE
+1124 IRRALANSMNPYMRE
-1139 FSNEYERTLMNV
+1139 FSNEYERTAMAA
-1151 IPGYSLTRPIQI
+1151 IPGYALTRPIQI

-1170 IKNAMG
+1170 LGSRGNL
-1176 GLWNANIPFEVSPE
+1176 GLDLVNSVWNANVPFEVSPE

-1199 MDIEFAWK
+1199 MDVEFAWK

-1219 NAEQKAFIREAMFK
+1219 LAEQKAFIRKAMFD
-1233 NGLRKELDDLRKL
+1233 NGLRKELDDFRKL
-1246 SWVKEDLDNWK
+1246 QWVKDDLENWK
-1257 NRNLGGMSDVVQS
+1257 NRDLGKMSDVVQV

-1283 SAKQRAFAQLELN
+1283 SAKQRAFAQLEMN
-1296 KELGYGQASQDIRKA
+1296 AELGFGQASQDIRKT
-1311 KYQLEQGNYNL
+1311 KYQTEQGNYNPSKP
-1322 NQTREFG
+1322 QDFS

-1335 SRQVYDEIINFGNP
+1335 SRKVYDEIINFGNP